1 MTNLINLYAEMAVRI
16 YERRAVGIFYL
27 DFSKAFDT
35 VSLTAEQI
43 EDGVNK
49 EPGDRLKGMVTG
61 TKSKW
66 RPLTGSS
73 PVQHAH

>member
-1 MTNLINLYAEMAVRI
+1 MTGLVDEGTAVDI
-16 YERRAVGIFYL
+16 VHL

-35 VSLTAEQI
+35 LSLTAEQI

-66 RPLTGSS
+66 RPLTGSN